1 MLALLARIQRS
12 VRLKHHELALRQ
24 ARRHLAYAT
33 GEDFEHLRRR
43 VFELTYCFDPAACS
57 CLQAKPY
64 RKTREA

>member
-1 MLALLARIQRS
+1 MTALLARIRDKA
-12 VRLKHHELALRQ
+12 RRKHHELALRQ
-24 ARRHLAYAT
+24 ARRHLASAT

-43 VFELTYCFDPAACS
+43 VFELTYCFDPAACP